1 MLLSIRGIKMKKT
14 IKLLILIVLT
24 ATVVI
29 SVLTSCSSKND
40 PETVA
45 AAEEL
50 IEKSYE
56 INEIFFGK
64 GLAVDEESRKEALE
78 NLEAESDVLN
88 VAYARA
94 DALCGYDS
102 ISSLKEDALSVYSE
116 EYCEILFAS
125 AFNGIKDAIGNTV
138 EYARYIEDEYGFL
151 TVRLGLEDN
160 AIELDRTYDLSSI
173 KIIKQSDS
181 FALFTVDSLVA
192 GTPSDT
198 VRIKMVMTENGWRL
212 DTPTY

>member
-1 MLLSIRGIKMKKT
+1 MKKT
-14 IKLLILIVLT
+14 VKLLVLFVLT
-24 ATVVI
+24 AAFVI
-29 SVLTSCSSKND
+29 SCLASCGSKND

-64 GLAVDEESRKEALE
+64 GLAVDEESRQEALE
-78 NLEAESDVLN
+78 GFDAQSDVQK
-88 VAYARA
+88 VAYAKA

-102 ISSLKEDALSVYSE
+102 VSSLKEAALSVYTE
-116 EYCEILFAS
+116 QYCEVLFAS

-138 EYARYIEDEYGFL
+138 EYARYIDDEFGFL
-151 TVRLGLEDN
+151 TVRVDIEED
-160 AIELDRTYDLSSI
+160 AIKLDRTYDLSTI
-173 KIIKQSDS
+173 TITKQTDS

-192 GTPSDT
+192 GEPSDT